1 MGGNEGSSK
10 KEEMV
15 VEDEELRVSRAAEG
29 SGGSRGA
36 QRGDDWR
43 G

>member
-10 KEEMV
+10 KEEMI
-15 VEDEELRVSRAAEG
+15 VEDEELRVRRAAEG
-29 SGGSRGA
+29 SRASRGA
-36 QRGDDWR
+36 RRGDDWR

>member
-10 KEEMV
+10 KEEMI
-15 VEDEELRVSRAAEG
+15 VEDEELKVRRAAEG
-29 SGGSRGA
+29 SGASRGA
-36 QRGDDWR
+36 RRGDDWR